1 MQLSRN
7 KSIRNTV
14 AALTTALLGTSLAA
28 APAPDKVETSM
39 LLYSETD
46 RVSAAEAI
54 VTYSK
59 MLKRGWSLSGTATY
73 DALTGASPNGATPSR
88 GIQTFTRPSGSGGY
102 TAQPGETPL
111 DDTFHD
117 TRFGISGTLSKQ
129 LDPNTNVQFG
139 ARFSAEYDYF
149 SGGANAGISR
159 DFNHRN
165 TTLSLSGSYSHDVI
179 SPEGG
184 IPNPFTS
191 MLAYSGEGE
200 DDGEGE
206 VERESDDD
214 DHGTR
219 LEDSDNKNVFDL
231 VLGLTQVLDR
241 RTVARFNYSFSY
253 ASGYLTDPF
262 KILSVVAEPGSANA
276 GEPLDYRY
284 EKRPDSRTKN
294 AFYAQMLRYLGGNT
308 LDLSYRYFWDDWGVT
323 SHTADLFYRQQL
335 GGGHSLQPHLRWYH
349 QSEADFYRLFL
360 VNGQSLP
367 QYASA
372 DSRLAA
378 FDAYTVGLQYALPIA
393 ENTHLTF
400 TGEYYTQ
407 RGDSSPPEAFGT
419 LRGLDLFPKMDA
431 VMFRVGFAHGF

>member
-1 MQLSRN
+1 MQLSRS

-28 APAPDKVETSM
+28 APSPNKIESSM

-46 RVSAAEAI
+46 RVSAAEVIA
-54 VTYSK
+54 TYSK

-117 TRFGISGTLSKQ
+117 TRFGLSGSATKQ
-129 LDPNTNVQFG
+129 LDRNTIVELG

-149 SGGANAGISR
+149 SGGVSAGISR
-159 DFNHRN
+159 DLNQRN

-191 MLAYSGEGE
+191 MLAYAGEGE
-200 DDGEGE
+200 DDEGE
-206 VERESDDD
+206 VEIEADDD

-219 LEDSDNKNVFDL
+219 LEDNDSKDVLDVVF
-231 VLGLTQVLDR
+231 GLTQVLGR
-241 RTVARFNYSFSY
+241 KMVARFNYSFNHT
-253 ASGYLTDPF
+253 SGYLTDPF
-262 KILSVVAEPGSANA
+262 KILSVLEPPGSADA
-276 GEPLDYRY
+276 GEPVDYRY
-284 EKRPDSRTKN
+284 EKRPDSRTKH
-294 AFYAQMLRYLGGNT
+294 ALYGQILRYLGGNT
-308 LDLSYRYFWDDWGVT
+308 IDLSYRYFWDDWGVN
-323 SHTADLFYRQQL
+323 SHTVDAFYRQQL
-335 GGGHSLQPHLRWYH
+335 GRGNSLQPHIRWYR
-349 QSEADFYRLFL
+349 QTEADFYRLYL
-360 VNGQSLP
+360 LDGSPLP

-378 FDAYTVGLQYALPIA
+378 FDAYTVGLQYALPIGQDS
-393 ENTHLTF
+393 HITF

-407 RGDSSPPEAFGT
+407 QGDSSPPEAFGT

-431 VMFRVGFAHGF
+431 LMFRIGLSHGF

>member
-1 MQLSRN
+1 MQLSRSR
-7 KSIRNTV
+7 SIRNTV
-14 AALTTALLGTSLAA
+14 AALTTALLGTGLAA
-28 APAPDKVETSM
+28 APSPDKIESSM

-73 DALTGASPNGATPSR
+73 DALTGASPNGAAPSR

-102 TAQPGETPL
+102 TALPGQTPL

-117 TRFGISGTLSKQ
+117 TRFGLAGTAAKQ
-129 LDPNTNVQFG
+129 LDQNTNLQLG
-139 ARFSAEYDYF
+139 ARFSSEYDYF
-149 SGGANAGISR
+149 SGGINAGISR
-159 DFNHRN
+159 DLNQRN

-191 MLAYSGEGE
+191 MLAFAGEDGHDEGE
-200 DDGEGE
+200 AEG
-206 VERESDDD
+206 DD

-219 LEDSDNKNVFDL
+219 LEDSDSKDVFDA
-231 VLGLTQVLDR
+231 VFGVTQVMGR
-241 RTVARFNYSFSY
+241 RTVARFNYSFNY
-253 ASGYLTDPF
+253 TTGYLTDPF
-262 KILSVVAEPGSANA
+262 KILSVLAEPGSSNA

-284 EKRPDSRTKN
+284 EKRPDSRTKH
-294 AFYAQMLRYLGGNT
+294 AVYGQVLRYLGGNT
-308 LDLSYRYFWDDWGVT
+308 LDLSYRYFWDDWGVN
-323 SHTADLFYRQQL
+323 SHTVDAFYRQQL
-335 GGGHSLQPHLRWYH
+335 GRGHSLQPHLRWYR
-349 QSEADFYRLFL
+349 QTEADFYRLYL
-360 VNGQSLP
+360 LNGSPLP

-378 FDAYTVGLQYALPIA
+378 FDAYTLGLQYSLPVGQDSHI
-393 ENTHLTF
+393 TF

-407 RGDSSPPEAFGT
+407 KGDSSPPEAFGT
-419 LRGLDLFPKMDA
+419 LRGLDLFPRMDA
-431 VMFRVGFAHGF
+431 LMFRIGFSHGF